1 MFMISHI
8 NKYRFCDQC
17 RLLISRVTKRVKLK
31 QRRTDMLMLDRRM
44 LLRAGSAAVGAAA
57 LDPATPALAY
67 AWRTLCRAPN
77 DDTRSNIPAS
87 GAILGARA
95 A

>member
-1 MFMISHI
+1 
-8 NKYRFCDQC
+8 
-17 RLLISRVTKRVKLK
+17 
-31 QRRTDMLMLDRRM
+31 MLMLDRRM
-44 LLRAGSAAVGAAA
+44 LLRASSAAVGAAA

-67 AWRTLCRAPN
+67 AAWRTLCRALN